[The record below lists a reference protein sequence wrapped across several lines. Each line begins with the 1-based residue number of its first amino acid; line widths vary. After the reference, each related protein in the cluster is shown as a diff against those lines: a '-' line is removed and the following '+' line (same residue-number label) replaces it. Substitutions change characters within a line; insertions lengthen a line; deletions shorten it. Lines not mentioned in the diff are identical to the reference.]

1 MPTRQYVDSQ
11 APRKDGGNEYDP
23 TTKTTQSYFTKV
35 CVRLALHGIR
45 QATARTEQSENERLY
60 VRDRHDLR
68 AEQKID
74 DALRPPHVRVSC
86 RGIRNAYRR
95 TCEDSGTL
103 QYEYDPSLC
112 EILETAYRSGN
123 AEDRP
128 NI

>member
-1 MPTRQYVDSQ
+1 MDSQ

-35 CVRLALHGIR
+35 CVRPALHGIR

-74 DALRPPHVRVSC
+74 DALRPPHVRLSC
-86 RGIRNAYRR
+86 GRIWNADRR
-95 TCEDSGTL
+95 AGEDSGTL
-103 QYEYDPSLC
+103 QYEYDAALR
-112 EILETAYRSGN
+112 EILGGL
-123 AEDRP
+123 DRP
-128 NI
+128 GDAEIRESVKLDFRK